1 VRKITVSKALRFIL
15 LLGLLCMISLP
26 AFAGRTRQ
34 GLGEPTVS
42 SGPTAAV
49 PEPGAFALFA
59 LGAGFA
65 GYAIQRRQRRRP

>member
-1 VRKITVSKALRFIL
+1 MSKALRFIL

-26 AFAGRTRQ
+26 ALAGRTRNRQ

-42 SGPTAAV
+42 NRPTAAV